1 MNRRRTTTRRP
12 TPPYGPTSG
21 MLQGLTLLQ
30 KANITR
36 VDEDVLREHG
46 VAPGNEYKVIGA
58 LRFLG
63 LLDEQGRPTER
74 SRQLRTR
81 GATFSHALQALI
93 AQAYGRLFAALDL
106 RDATKDEVYNYFV
119 TQEGLGMEMAQKAT
133 RFLVG
138 LCQLADMELSPALE
152 ASSRGRPSALAR
164 GGSQRPTRRAS
175 ATAPRAPTRRRDAD
189 RGEPPPSGSLRPAE
203 ETAPAPPAREPWHMA
218 ATGCGGG
225 VPVILA
231 LTPQTA
237 DLSEDDLARLFRKML
252 AAYRR
257 AQHEVG

>member
-1 MNRRRTTTRRP
+1 MNRRRSSTGRI

-36 VDEDVLREHG
+36 VDEELLREHS
-46 VAPGNEYKVIGA
+46 VAPGNEYKVVGA

-81 GATFSHALQALI
+81 GTTFSLALQDI
-93 AQAYGRLFAALDL
+93 IHDAYAELFKALDV
-106 RDATKDEVYNYFV
+106 RRASKDDIYNYFV
-119 TQEGLGMEMAQKAT
+119 TQEGLGREMSQKAT

-138 LCQLADMELSPALE
+138 LCQLAGLELSPMLE
-152 ASSRGRPSALAR
+152 ASARRKAPAAPARSAAP
-164 GGSQRPTRRAS
+164 GKVRRA
-175 ATAPRAPTRRRDAD
+175 
-189 RGEPPPSGSLRPAE
+189 
-203 ETAPAPPAREPWHMA
+203 APAPRRSAFNGAEARGSRGMESHEEPVA
-218 ATGCGGG
+218 AFDGWPVAGAGSG
-225 VPVILA
+225 MPVILA

-237 DLSEDDLARLFRKML
+237 DLSEDDLVRLFRKML
-252 AAYRR
+252 SAYRR
-257 AQHEVG
+257 AQRDAE